1 MKKRNRFGHWLKT
14 VSFILTFLEFYQ
26 LLDTL
31 GKFLEH
37 IGFGRVFFFKRLN
50 ALPAELIKD
59 LLNLFDDARTP
70 TIRAKRQSNLV
81 FGLQTA
87 HISYKT
93 GNPGKQLIVQCRIA
107 DKNIFGIQK
116 STITSD
122 TFFTAKQCLVTGMP
136 ASCKTAIAVS
146 AIAAVAPHIES

>member
-59 LLNLFDDARTP
+59 LLNLFAQRYASYRTTRHRHVYP
-70 TIRAKRQSNLV
+70 
-81 FGLQTA
+81 
-87 HISYKT
+87 
-93 GNPGKQLIVQCRIA
+93 
-107 DKNIFGIQK
+107 
-116 STITSD
+116 
-122 TFFTAKQCLVTGMP
+122 
-136 ASCKTAIAVS
+136 
-146 AIAAVAPHIES
+146 

>member
-31 GKFLEH
+31 SKFLEH

-70 TIRAKRQSNLV
+70 TTLFAATATELHQIHFTNLRNPLFVILKTQYAKPLKYNYVDVWSIARPIWQSQVNYINNIKKYL
-81 FGLQTA
+81 
-87 HISYKT
+87 T
-93 GNPGKQLIVQCRIA
+93 G
-107 DKNIFGIQK
+107 
-116 STITSD
+116 
-122 TFFTAKQCLVTGMP
+122 
-136 ASCKTAIAVS
+136 
-146 AIAAVAPHIES
+146 